1 MFILTGGKLCS
12 KLVQQ
17 IFKGVLVLPVFK
29 ATDDRRKCAFKDADL
44 IELRAK
50 MACFRL

>member
-1 MFILTGGKLCS
+1 M
-12 KLVQQ
+12 QQ
-17 IFKGVLVLPVFK
+17 TSPANFQRGVSSTPVFK
-29 ATDDRRKCAFKDADL
+29 VTDDRRKCAFKDADL

>member
-1 MFILTGGKLCS
+1 MFILTGDKLCS
-12 KLVQQ
+12 KLVHFQR
-17 IFKGVLVLPVFK
+17 GVSSTPVFK
-29 ATDDRRKCAFKDADL
+29 VTDDRRKCAFKDADL